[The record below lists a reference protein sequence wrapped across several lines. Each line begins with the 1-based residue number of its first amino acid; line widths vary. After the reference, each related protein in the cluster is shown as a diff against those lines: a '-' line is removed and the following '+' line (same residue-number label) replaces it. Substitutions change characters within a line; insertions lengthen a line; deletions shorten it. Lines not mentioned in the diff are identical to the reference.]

1 MIRKVI
7 EMLATS
13 KSKDIILEPKRI
25 EPVIDQ
31 SIIQDQ
37 NVMFLSR
44 RIRISYIVSEYEK
57 NKRK

>member
-1 MIRKVI
+1 MIRKVM

-57 NKRK
+57 SKKK

>member
-7 EMLATS
+7 EMLAAS